1 MLNDTK
7 IKSLKPKD
15 KRYKVSDGENLYILV
30 MPSGT
35 KTFIYE
41 YKSKQTFKYKRISLG
56 KYPIMSL
63 LEARSK
69 KIEYQKMLLNDDEP
83 RNSKTL
89 TTFKEIL
96 KKRLE
101 YKGSEVSAKQLQIIT
116 RYFERFY
123 LPKFG
128 NKDIRSIKKSD
139 IIEATDEL
147 NKEGKFETLDRAL
160 NNITAFFKWAVT
172 REYLTHNVA
181 FDIDK
186 SSLFKKR
193 AVANS
198 AGIYTKDEITNL
210 IRNINEYEGDIRVK
224 TAGLLALFTAQRSFT
239 IRYARWDE
247 IDFKKRIW
255 HIPANKMK
263 IKKAHAVPLS
273 SQVVK
278 LLQNYQ
284 IYQFN
289 SPYLFPSP
297 RSNTRPISDNA
308 VRSMIRNLGYT
319 NEQLTPH
326 GFRAYKGFS

>member
-69 KIEYQKMLLNDDEP
+69 KIEYQKMLLNGDEP

-96 KKRLE
+96 KKWLE

-160 NNITAFFKWAVT
+160 NNITAFLKWAVT

-198 AGIYTKDEITNL
+198 AGIYTKDEKL
-210 IRNINEYEGDIRVK
+210 I
-224 TAGLLALFTAQRSFT
+224 
-239 IRYARWDE
+239 
-247 IDFKKRIW
+247 
-255 HIPANKMK
+255 
-263 IKKAHAVPLS
+263 
-273 SQVVK
+273 
-278 LLQNYQ
+278 
-284 IYQFN
+284 
-289 SPYLFPSP
+289 
-297 RSNTRPISDNA
+297 
-308 VRSMIRNLGYT
+308 
-319 NEQLTPH
+319 
-326 GFRAYKGFS
+326 

>member
-41 YKSKQTFKYKRISLG
+41 YKSKQTLKYKRISLG

-160 NNITAFFKWAVT
+160 NN
-172 REYLTHNVA
+172 
-181 FDIDK
+181 
-186 SSLFKKR
+186 KR
-193 AVANS
+193 P
-198 AGIYTKDEITNL
+198 
-210 IRNINEYEGDIRVK
+210 
-224 TAGLLALFTAQRSFT
+224 F
-239 IRYARWDE
+239 
-247 IDFKKRIW
+247 
-255 HIPANKMK
+255 
-263 IKKAHAVPLS
+263 
-273 SQVVK
+273 
-278 LLQNYQ
+278 
-284 IYQFN
+284 
-289 SPYLFPSP
+289 
-297 RSNTRPISDNA
+297 
-308 VRSMIRNLGYT
+308 
-319 NEQLTPH
+319 
-326 GFRAYKGFS
+326 